1 MHFSC
6 CSPVGPLPSAEVV
19 VWASYGR
26 AVRRWSQEAL
36 GHREKAHS
44 MKFNKILATAA
55 MVIASMGVAT
65 GTAYADTAGPVSTQ
79 WKVDRHD
86 SSVVVSTDT
95 GSFVKAGDQLILR
108 DRNGHNVESIPLTL
122 AVDDF
127 THPVNADV
135 HGRSATLTVNT
146 SPLATRF
153 QPVRHNV
160 DLQAAVA
167 GVKDNIGL
175 TASVGGFLGAATG
188 LVGGCLLGAVAA
200 GVVSAPVALL
210 FGAGPLAGCIGGAIL
225 LGSAAS
231 LGGTAIGGLGS
242 AIANAQPFIQL
253 LNAPPKKK

>member
-1 MHFSC
+1 
-6 CSPVGPLPSAEVV
+6 
-19 VWASYGR
+19 
-26 AVRRWSQEAL
+26 
-36 GHREKAHS
+36 

-95 GSFVKAGDQLILR
+95 GSFVKTGDQLILR
-108 DRNGHNVESIPLTL
+108 DRNGHNVDSIPLTL

-153 QPVRHNV
+153 
-160 DLQAAVA
+160 
-167 GVKDNIGL
+167 
-175 TASVGGFLGAATG
+175 ATT
-188 LVGGCLLGAVAA
+188 
-200 GVVSAPVALL
+200 ST
-210 FGAGPLAGCIGGAIL
+210 
-225 LGSAAS
+225 SR
-231 LGGTAIGGLGS
+231 
-242 AIANAQPFIQL
+242 
-253 LNAPPKKK
+253 PPSPA